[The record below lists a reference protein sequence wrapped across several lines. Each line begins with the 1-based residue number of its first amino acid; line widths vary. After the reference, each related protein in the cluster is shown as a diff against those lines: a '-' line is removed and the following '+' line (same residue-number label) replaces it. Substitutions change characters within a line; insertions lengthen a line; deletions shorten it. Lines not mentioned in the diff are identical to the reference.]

1 MQTLVRFW
9 SAILDLC
16 SQIAHLKVSLRDSD
30 RLPGLSPV
38 GAMAGVLAFYSGM
51 VYFLIAGIKL
61 G

>member
-38 GAMAGVLAFYSGM
+38 GGDGWRTGVLFGNGL
-51 VYFLIAGIKL
+51 FLDSWH
-61 G
+61 